1 MSCKKSQKISKII
14 TYYFLTMVI
23 SSDQHLAADHS
34 AADNIAAD
42 DLDQSVADS
51 ELADNLV
58 DFVDDNLED
67 FVDDNLVDFVDDNL
81 EDFVSVEFDVALV
94 VDKLFELDIAVVA
107 DFFAVDV
114 VVVEVNIVVVDQ
126 EVVVGFYCLILET
139 QHN

>member
-1 MSCKKSQKISKII
+1 
-14 TYYFLTMVI
+14 MVI
-23 SSDQHLAADHS
+23 SSDQHLAAGHS

-42 DLDQSVADS
+42 DLDQSVADY

-58 DFVDDNLED
+58 DFVDDNLE
-67 FVDDNLVDFVDDNL
+67 N
-81 EDFVSVEFDVALV
+81 FVSVEFDVALV

-107 DFFAVDV
+107 DFFAADV
-114 VVVEVNIVVVDQ
+114 VVVVVNIVVVDQ